1 MESFVILAVS
11 AISSGCLYGLVGMAL
26 AIIYSASKL
35 INFAQ
40 GEFVMLGSMCAY
52 VLIVVAGVGFVP
64 SMLLAA
70 AMVGVVGI
78 AVMKFVMA
86 PHLARGTASFSMII
100 VLMGVSIFIGQATL
114 IATGAVGYSV
124 PYAFGSGSR
133 MIFGVPLQ
141 PHHFLV
147 IGVTILVT
155 IGYWFLMNRS
165 MLGLATRAVGFN
177 RDMAFLTGINVSRIV
192 MFSFLLSAAIS
203 GLAGALVAPL
213 IGFRP
218 LMGMALVFKGFM
230 ALVIG
235 GGFGKPYGALLGGIF
250 IAALS
255 TLLTGLGFSE
265 FADAATF
272 LAMLAVIIWRPTGLT
287 NQADD
292 H

>member
-40 GEFVMLGSMCAY
+40 GEFVMLGAMCAY
-52 VLIVVAGVGFVP
+52 LLIVVSGFGFLP

-70 AMVGVVGI
+70 AIVGLVGI
-78 AVMKFVMA
+78 GVMKFVMA
-86 PHLARGTASFSMII
+86 PHLARGTSSFSMII

-114 IATGAVGYSV
+114 IGTGAVGHSV

-133 MIFGVPLQ
+133 MFFGVPLQ

-147 IGVTILVT
+147 IGVTALVT

-213 IGFRP
+213 VGFRP